1 MLRLALLGDPVAH
14 SLSPRF
20 QSAALAALGIAGSYE
35 AIRCPAAALAERLAE
50 LAAAGYRGLNLTLPL
65 KEAAWRL
72 LAPGAAAVSAEAR
85 ALRAV
90 NTLRWEPVGA
100 WSLHN
105 TDFTGCQ
112 QAAAAL
118 LPDGLAGVSVLVL
131 GAGGAARAALA
142 ACLAAG
148 AATVAV
154 WNRSEERAARLLA
167 ELAPAD
173 ARARAAL
180 LVGDRCPP
188 GYDLIIQATSLGLS
202 PADSLPPLPAPGE
215 RPAVLDLQTM
225 PSPWLA
231 RCRAAGARGAD
242 GRAMLLAQGAASF
255 EIWTGRPAPL
265 AAMREALVAATP
277 GAGDRS

>member
-1 MLRLALLGDPVAH
+1 MLRLAVLGDPVAH

-20 QSAALAALGIAGSYE
+20 QNAALAALGLAGSYE
-35 AIRCPAAALAERLAE
+35 AIRCPAAALGERLAQ
-50 LAAAGYRGLNLTLPL
+50 LAAAGYGGLNLTLPL
-65 KEAAWRL
+65 KEAAWQL
-72 LAPGAAAVSAEAR
+72 LAASAADASAEAR

-90 NTLRWEPVGA
+90 NTLCREPGGG

-118 LPDGLAGVSVLVL
+118 LPGGLAGARVFVL

-148 AATVAV
+148 AATVGI
-154 WNRSEERAARLLA
+154 WNRDEARRARLLA

-173 ARARAAL
+173 PRAQAAS
-180 LVGDRCPP
+180 LVDGRCPP
-188 GYDLIIQATSLGLS
+188 GFDLVIQATSLGLA
-202 PADSLPPLPAPGE
+202 PADPLPPLPAHGE
-215 RPAVLDLQTM
+215 CPAVLDLLTT

-231 RCRAAGARGAD
+231 RCRAEGARGAD
-242 GRAMLLAQGAASF
+242 GREMLLAQGAASF
-255 EIWTGRPAPL
+255 AIWTGRPAPL
-265 AAMREALVAATP
+265 AAMRSALFADAAESP
-277 GAGDRS
+277 